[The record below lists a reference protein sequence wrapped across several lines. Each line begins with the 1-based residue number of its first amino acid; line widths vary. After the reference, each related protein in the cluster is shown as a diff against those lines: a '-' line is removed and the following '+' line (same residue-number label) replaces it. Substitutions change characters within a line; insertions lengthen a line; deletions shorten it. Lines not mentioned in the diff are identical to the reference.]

1 MPTRAG
7 STHFHL
13 LLLVITYFALAGCAG
28 SVLVEKDG
36 LSSIEQHQTDQS
48 QGIRQLSE
56 DLQAHHRGMVRNNN
70 ENTRALIETI
80 RQQISPPSC
89 PKQPQPVCR
98 DVSTPASTSA
108 QSQRLNGMLIIGE
121 LERVHFMEP
130 GFTYDARIDSG
141 AETSSL
147 DARNVTYFER
157 NGEDWVRFDVPV
169 PGPGKELK
177 TLERPLSRN
186 ARILQA
192 SADSTERRAV
202 VEMQFAIGDH
212 VQKAEFTLS
221 NRENLSHT
229 VLVGRNILRDVM
241 LIDVA
246 KEYATTLPEKFRSK
260 QPNTKAGAGE
270 NR

>member
-7 STHFHL
+7 CTLPHL
-13 LLLVITYFALAGCAG
+13 FMLVVTTFALAGCAG
-28 SVLVEKDG
+28 SALVEKDNLETLEKG
-36 LSSIEQHQTDQS
+36 QSEQTREIQ
-48 QGIRQLSE
+48 QLSE
-56 DLQAHHRGMVRNNN
+56 DLKAHHRGMVRNSN

-89 PKQPQPVCR
+89 PERPQPVCR
-98 DVSTPASTSA
+98 EVSEPASKSA
-108 QSQRLNGMLIIGE
+108 PSQRLNGMLIVGE

-130 GFTYDARIDSG
+130 GLTYEARVDSG

-169 PGPGKELK
+169 PGAKNELE

-186 ARILQA
+186 ARIIQA
-192 SADSTERRAV
+192 SADDSERRAV

-221 NRENLSHT
+221 NRENLSQT

-241 LIDVA
+241 LIDVG
-246 KEYATTLPEKFRSK
+246 KEYATSLPEKLKSSK
-260 QPNTKAGAGE
+260 PAAKAGKGDGQ
-270 NR
+270 